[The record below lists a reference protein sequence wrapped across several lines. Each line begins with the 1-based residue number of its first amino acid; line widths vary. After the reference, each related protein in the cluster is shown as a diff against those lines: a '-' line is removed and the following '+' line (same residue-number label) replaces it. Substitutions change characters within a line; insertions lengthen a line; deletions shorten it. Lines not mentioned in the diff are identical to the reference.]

1 MEFLISHADME
12 DSRDYQCLIS
22 KKEEKPFYLSSEKSN
37 IYIFSRAI
45 FQLLEIIRKFL
56 QLVSSNF
63 GKGIDQCQTRTNFS
77 IINPRSITLP
87 GWKGD
92 NYSGSRNRSKF
103 PASFKRAWEVRGK
116 SIGKPGPTAINRAAK
131 VETRGG
137 RDKNRFGSEP
147 KPAPESN
154 SSEARW

>member
-1 MEFLISHADME
+1 MVSFLIFHADME

-22 KKEEKPFYLSSEKSN
+22 KKEEKSFYLSSEKNQIS
-37 IYIFSRAI
+37 IYSAERF
-45 FQLLEIIRKFL
+45 
-56 QLVSSNF
+56 SNF
-63 GKGIDQCQTRTNFS
+63 SKSFENFSNSFPPTSEKAIDQCQTRTNFS

-116 SIGKPGPTAINRAAK
+116 SIENR
-131 VETRGG
+131 VLRRSTV
-137 RDKNRFGSEP
+137 
-147 KPAPESN
+147 
-154 SSEARW
+154 